1 MSRRGENIRK
11 RKDGRW
17 EGRYYMQE
25 PETGRKVSRSVYA
38 KSYGELREKLLAAK
52 KQAETLAVRKKR
64 DSMLSF
70 GEVAEEWLMTIE
82 SEKKHATYMKYRT
95 VYEIRIREKL
105 SARSFA
111 ELDDDIMAEVFQC
124 NGAEVLSD
132 SLRKSIACVLNQV
145 ISYAVSR
152 YHVMMPRY
160 ACQRQRVASKPV
172 EVLNQTEQAKLMQCL
187 YDQMDIYKLGIVV
200 CLSTGLRLGE
210 ICSLKWEDIDLE
222 SKILHV
228 NKTVQRIA
236 VSGGQGRT
244 TLLEGE
250 PKSIF
255 SKREIP
261 LSDQLIKL
269 LSPYYGNEN
278 EYVINRKKPME
289 PRTYQNRFQKYLQD
303 AGVKKKNFHA
313 LRHTFATNCIGS
325 GADIKSLSEILGHS
339 DVKIT
344 LNRYVHPTTETKRQ
358 HMNSL
363 AAVYGQ
369 LVGQE

>member
-132 SLRKSIACVLNQV
+132 SLRKSIACVRPNL
-145 ISYAVSR
+145 
-152 YHVMMPRY
+152 
-160 ACQRQRVASKPV
+160 
-172 EVLNQTEQAKLMQCL
+172 
-187 YDQMDIYKLGIVV
+187 
-200 CLSTGLRLGE
+200 
-210 ICSLKWEDIDLE
+210 LK
-222 SKILHV
+222 
-228 NKTVQRIA
+228 
-236 VSGGQGRT
+236 
-244 TLLEGE
+244 
-250 PKSIF
+250 
-255 SKREIP
+255 
-261 LSDQLIKL
+261 
-269 LSPYYGNEN
+269 
-278 EYVINRKKPME
+278 
-289 PRTYQNRFQKYLQD
+289 
-303 AGVKKKNFHA
+303 
-313 LRHTFATNCIGS
+313 C
-325 GADIKSLSEILGHS
+325 
-339 DVKIT
+339 
-344 LNRYVHPTTETKRQ
+344 
-358 HMNSL
+358 
-363 AAVYGQ
+363 
-369 LVGQE
+369 